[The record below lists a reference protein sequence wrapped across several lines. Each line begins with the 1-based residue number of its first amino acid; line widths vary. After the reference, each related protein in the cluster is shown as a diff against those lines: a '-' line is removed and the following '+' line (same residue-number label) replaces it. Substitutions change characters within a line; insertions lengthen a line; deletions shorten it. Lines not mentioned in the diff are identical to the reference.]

1 MSKYLPSCLQQHVG
15 SVQRTVKRVP
25 PAALHTAQHHPRVF
39 AQHGTT
45 IAGFVVYGLPCW
57 VHGGSHELAT
67 ASTASTYPTFE
78 SRDTFL
84 AYVERTGTRF
94 LDLGASRGGS
104 RQRLLSYVRR
114 AESSATPSAVLGLD
128 ISDEKL
134 RACNADGKVN
144 CAKADLQEIFKK
156 GAAPVVEGAQM
167 VDILEHINVP
177 VPAVRAAAIPPARRR
192 ILHAGSFDTARH
204 AAAVHLWRAS
214 CTAATGF
221 SANHFLYTT

>member
-1 MSKYLPSCLQQHVG
+1 MSSLIS
-15 SVQRTVKRVP
+15 
-25 PAALHTAQHHPRVF
+25 TAQ
-39 AQHGTT
+39 
-45 IAGFVVYGLPCW
+45 LL
-57 VHGGSHELAT
+57 LASFCVASLVGCITVAHAEPT

-94 LDLGASRGGS
+94 LDLGASLGGS
-104 RQRLLSYVRR
+104 RQRLLGYVRR

-128 ISDEKL
+128 ISDKKL

-144 CAKADLQEIFKK
+144 CAKADLQKIFKK

-167 VDILEHINVP
+167 VDILEHINMP
-177 VPAVRAAAIPPARRR
+177 VPAARAAAIPPARRR
-192 ILHAGSFDTARH
+192 TLHGESFDTARH

-221 SANHFLYTT
+221 CKPLPIVGLPCARGSNNFRALN